1 MSGSVGQP
9 NFDDLYKFLV
19 SFGLTAIIGAGA
31 IPWLLQ
37 QGSEDLLV
45 SEADLEELLPRSQAV
60 LERRQGWLDFTSIAT
75 PWLSGFLVF
84 IGLVAI
90 GFGLYGWWARQS
102 NADESDEITLE
113 TKRLEFEK
121 LTPGRRNQ
129 KLEAEVDEEVKFKST
144 AENQPNRRIEV
155 RDRYRRVEQ
164 AVIGALAIAAPG
176 THCLRAQVRFDGPGQ
191 RFEADAVIHA
201 EQGVGNDVVVD
212 IKFATSAESV
222 LHGLGTFAGVVATG
236 RPTRTM
242 SVLAV
247 VVTKEPWQPEQIYEV
262 VDRASSRFR
271 DLEIRA
277 RVDIRSET
285 DLQDYAPILSDL
297 I

>member
-285 DLQDYAPILSDL
+285 DLQDYSPILSDL

>member
-242 SVLAV
+242 SVLAA

-285 DLQDYAPILSDL
+285 DLQDYSPILSDL